1 VKRLQQAFLR
11 ERRQTVSDEREN
23 VDIDEAERVVSRV
36 NKDATDEVEDD
47 DFEGHELTVDRV
59 LRNDEGDD
67 DPEAGR
73 VL

>member
-1 VKRLQQAFLR
+1 
-11 ERRQTVSDEREN
+11 VSDEREP
-23 VDIDEAERVVSRV
+23 VDIDEAERVVGRV
-36 NKDATDEVEDD
+36 LKDGATDEVGED

-59 LRNDEGDD
+59 LRSDEGDD

>member
-1 VKRLQQAFLR
+1 M
-11 ERRQTVSDEREN
+11 SDERQD
-23 VDIDEAERVVSRV
+23 VDIDEAERVVGRV
-36 NKDATDEVEDD
+36 KDRATDEVEDD